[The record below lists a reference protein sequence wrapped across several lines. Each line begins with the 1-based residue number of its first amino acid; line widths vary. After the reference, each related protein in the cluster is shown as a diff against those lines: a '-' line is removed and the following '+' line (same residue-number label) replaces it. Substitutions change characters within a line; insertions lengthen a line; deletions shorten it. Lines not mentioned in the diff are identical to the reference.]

1 MGTIQKGILGG
12 FSGKVGTVVGGTWK
26 SIDYMRSKA
35 SSVSNPR
42 TEGQLNQ
49 RAKFATVLHFL
60 QPLTEFL
67 RTGFKLYANKMT
79 QFNSAMS
86 YNLNNAITGTY
97 PDFSIDLAKVLVSR
111 GHLSGASNPLVNAA
125 GSQKVEITWD
135 NNSGVGNAKET
146 DQTLVVLYCLTK
158 AEIVAEIR
166 AARRT
171 ETSQEI
177 TVPQHFVGEEV
188 EAFISFISED
198 GKEVSNSLYLGS
210 VTIA

>member
-1 MGTIQKGILGG
+1 
-12 FSGKVGTVVGGTWK
+12 
-26 SIDYMRSKA
+26 
-35 SSVSNPR
+35 
-42 TEGQLNQ
+42 
-49 RAKFATVLHFL
+49 
-60 QPLTEFL
+60 
-67 RTGFKLYANKMT
+67 
-79 QFNSAMS
+79 
-86 YNLNNAITGTY
+86 
-97 PDFSIDLAKVLVSR
+97 
-111 GHLSGASNPLVNAA
+111 LVNAA

-158 AEIVAEIR
+158 AEIVAEIK

-171 ETSQEI
+171 EASQEI